1 MHSTDVTFRQ
11 IRVNLGPNPKN
22 PDVLGIFEKMKCESP
37 GVELEAIF
45 PDEPSATTMLCRIFP
60 RLSPT
65 LLRARPSLPAS
76 SPFFST
82 TSDDPR
88 DVWPAL
94 DSEVPIVLND
104 GDPTP
109 TIQPYSEYP
118 EWLLKLADTPE
129 TLAALS
135 KEYEKHNV
143 AKASETVD
151 ESVLMGYD
159 RIMRLN
165 KLENRQLIKGQNETA
180 NDL

>member
-1 MHSTDVTFRQ
+1 MLKGASRH
-11 IRVNLGPNPKN
+11 ILLK
-22 PDVLGIFEKMKCESP
+22 
-37 GVELEAIF
+37 
-45 PDEPSATTMLCRIFP
+45 PSFSGTTTAAMLLRRIFP

-82 TSDDPR
+82 TSDPR